1 MSDPKLENSAHIL
14 SSNEDTSTRNNPSG
28 RTAPKSYAPKSERP
42 SNRIFRRSRRAEM
55 RRRQAAKDDAN
66 FFRAVF
72 SIAGVATAFV
82 FILIYLASSGGGGGL
97 IGLASLSHPSIGPF
111 SILEI
116 GGFGFIAVLAIIY
129 WMRIR
134 KR

>member
-1 MSDPKLENSAHIL
+1 MNVNENKDANIAQEVANINDRPPNSR
-14 SSNEDTSTRNNPSG
+14 E
-28 RTAPKSYAPKSERP
+28 KQRP
-42 SNRIFRRSRRAEM
+42 SERIFRRSRRAEM
-55 RRRQAAKDDAN
+55 RRRQAAKEDAN

-97 IGLASLSHPSIGPF
+97 IGLAALSQPSLGPF